1 MAKARSFSLSL
12 SLLPREFLEIFVCIW
27 HRRKAHGFL
36 PPLFFLINLIA
47 LDFPRTRFNVFLFFL
62 SLFFSVFFLLLVNFP
77 PALQNFRS
85 IQRKRGFV
93 SFFSL
98 SLSLSQFLTN
108 RWLIHEK
115 ISPTCFFF
123 LYIYIPVSQFETRE
137 NASVFQRETNAQS
150 GFCSRAGGLEIF
162 QARQAMKIF
171 AIIRFPNKRRLM
183 KRLKDAYPRGRRLRV
198 AFTTTTW
205 LPLHTPLPRE
215 SPLLAKSLEIEVSS
229 NFLTFKLGWKFLDS
243 GNACWKENIQSA
255 IFLLKIVRST

>member
-123 LYIYIPVSQFETRE
+123 FIYIYSSVSIRNAWKRLSVSARNERAKRFLLACWRAWNIPGATSDENFRDNPVSKQTSLDET
-137 NASVFQRETNAQS
+137 
-150 GFCSRAGGLEIF
+150 I
-162 QARQAMKIF
+162 
-171 AIIRFPNKRRLM
+171 KRRISSGTSV
-183 KRLKDAYPRGRRLRV
+183 ACRV
-198 AFTTTTW
+198 YYDHVATTSHTTSARVTAAGQKFRNW
-205 LPLHTPLPRE
+205 
-215 SPLLAKSLEIEVSS
+215 S
-229 NFLTFKLGWKFLDS
+229 FL
-243 GNACWKENIQSA
+243 
-255 IFLLKIVRST
+255 